1 MKGGDGENDSKSSAE
16 TVEKHVDTGKG
27 EMAESLE
34 KEQLR
39 EDVKVPS
46 SEDEEKMEDSPVMGL
61 LTGNKKTKVQTKE
74 TQGVGKKVPTES
86 TIKEAIKKRASY
98 LKANSQYVIIL

>member
-1 MKGGDGENDSKSSAE
+1 M
-16 TVEKHVDTGKG
+16 EKHVDTGKG

-39 EDVKVPS
+39 EDVKVPN

-74 TQGVGKKVPTES
+74 TQGVGKKEVPTES

-98 LKANSQYVIIL
+98 LEANSEYVIIL